1 MTKQM
6 MRYKL
11 NADGTI
17 PSFLYL
23 GNDGLGGQWSNTI
36 DAGISPQDMWL
47 VGISDGSTLP
57 TDQAEVIN
65 SKEDLVT
72 YLNSYTL
79 TWKKPNPSQLENL
92 DAQIPFNQQEAA
104 DFAWNKLEALNSQNN
119 TNS

>member
-23 GNDGLGGQWSNTI
+23 GNDGVGGQWSNTTN
-36 DAGISPQDMWL
+36 AGTSPQDMWL

-57 TDQAEVIN
+57 ADQAEVIN

-72 YLNSYTL
+72 YLNSYTS
-79 TWKKPNPSQLENL
+79 TWKQPNPTQVGNL
-92 DAQIPFNQQEAA
+92 DAQIPFDQQEAA
-104 DFAWNKLEALNSQNN
+104 NWAWNKLEELNS
-119 TNS
+119 